1 MKVHH
6 RKERITCFKVGT
18 HVSVGTKLI
27 ELPLYF
33 SMHIAKI
40 TSLTLTKKRWQTTFH
55 SYVSGSS
62 EA

>member
-1 MKVHH
+1 MEKNSIF
-6 RKERITCFKVGT
+6 RIGT
-18 HVSVGTKLI
+18 SVSAVTKLI

-33 SMHIAKI
+33 SMDIAKI
-40 TSLTLTKKRWQTTFH
+40 INLTLIKKKWQTTFH